1 MNLDFIWRQNRNLEE
16 VDISVFHAKDSVPL
30 ESLGAVQG
38 DCGSKENPFGDT
50 YIKQFPSIPLRNA
63 NYAKH

>member
-30 ESLGAVQG
+30 ESLGAVRGIVDQ
-38 DCGSKENPFGDT
+38 K
-50 YIKQFPSIPLRNA
+50 KIPLEI
-63 NYAKH
+63 HT